1 MKKIQSGQYGIPKEW
16 RDELYRVELSK
27 IMLTKKL
34 ESNPSKSSLIAEKR
48 DEFISSTVSFFGSD
62 F

>member
-1 MKKIQSGQYGIPKEW
+1 MKKIQSGLYGIPKEW

-34 ESNPSKSSLIAEKR
+34 ENNQSKSSLIAEKR
-48 DEFISSTVSFFGSD
+48 DEFIESTVSFFGSD